1 MCNAITSKE
10 LDILRESA
18 VSGTSHKVGFD
29 NPLSLDHFRQVI
41 TDISAQ
47 QTSKAARR
55 NLLGLMKHFRKS
67 SGKAKKLGNFFA
79 TVLYVKNL
87 FLRQISRSMKRKSVL
102 DSLNFTKCQ

>member
-1 MCNAITSKE
+1 MFNAITSKE

-41 TDISAQ
+41 TDISSQ

-55 NLLGLMKHFRKS
+55 NLWGLMKHFRKS
-67 SGKAKKLGNFFA
+67 SGKAKKLDNFSA
-79 TVLYVKNL
+79 TVLYVKNP
-87 FLRQISRSMKRKSVL
+87 FLRQIYRSMKRKSVL